1 MPGKVWTCN
10 PESAGGQLQ
19 AEGGSVTIDTQAS
32 DADLIARSLAEPDL
46 FTAVFDRHSAEI
58 LRYVYARLGPDL
70 AEDVTAETFLAAFQS
85 RSRYDDA
92 WPDARPWLF
101 GIAVRQIRRHRRVE
115 ARQLRLV
122 RSALADGPAPD
133 HSDRAAERATAERL
147 GPRLAAAVAALP
159 QQDRELLLLVAWAEL
174 SYAEAAAALGTTTS
188 AVKARLHRIR
198 VRMRQ
203 GLGGSNPMGEENDD
217 E

>member
-1 MPGKVWTCN
+1 M
-10 PESAGGQLQ
+10 A
-19 AEGGSVTIDTQAS
+19 IDTQAS
-32 DADLIARSLAEPDL
+32 DADLIAQSVAEPEL

-58 LRYVYARLGPDL
+58 LRYVYARLGPQL
-70 AEDVTAETFLAAFQS
+70 AEDVTAETFLAAFNS
-85 RSRYDDA
+85 RARYDGA

-115 ARQLRLV
+115 ARRLRLL

-133 HSDRAAERATAERL
+133 HSDRAAERVTAERL
-147 GPRLAAAVAALP
+147 GPRLAAVMAALAP
-159 QQDRELLLLVAWAEL
+159 QDRELLLLFAWAEL
-174 SYAEAAAALGTTTS
+174 SYAEAAAALGTTAS

-198 VRMRQ
+198 VRMRRD
-203 GLGGSNPMGEENDD
+203 LGGSNPMDEESND

>member
-1 MPGKVWTCN
+1 
-10 PESAGGQLQ
+10 
-19 AEGGSVTIDTQAS
+19 VTIDTQAS
-32 DADLIARSLAEPDL
+32 DADLIAQSVAEPDL

-58 LRYVYARLGPDL
+58 LRYAYARLGPEL
-70 AEDVTAETFLAAFQS
+70 AEDVTAETFLAAF
-85 RSRYDDA
+85 RCRDRYDGA
-92 WPDARPWLF
+92 WSDARPWLY

-115 ARQLRLV
+115 ARRLRLLW
-122 RSALADGPAPD
+122 SALADGPAPD
-133 HSDRAAERATAERL
+133 HSDRVAERVTAARL

-159 QQDRELLLLVAWAEL
+159 PQDRELLLLFAWAEL
-174 SYAEAAAALGTTTS
+174 SYAEAATALGTTTS

-203 GLGGSNPMGEENDD
+203 ELGDSNPMNEENDD

>member
-1 MPGKVWTCN
+1 MQSMVWARN
-10 PESAGGQLQ
+10 QERAGGQLM
-19 AEGGSVTIDTQAS
+19 AEGGSVGIDTQAS

-58 LRYVYARLGPDL
+58 LRYVYARLGPEL
-70 AEDVTAETFLAAFQS
+70 AEDVTAETFLAAFQA
-85 RSRYDDA
+85 RVRYDGA

-101 GIAVRQIRRHRRVE
+101 GIAVRQIRWHRRVE
-115 ARQLRLV
+115 ARRLRLL
-122 RSALADGPAPD
+122 RSALADGPAED
-133 HSDRAAERATAERL
+133 HSDRVAERVSAERL

-159 QQDRELLLLVAWAEL
+159 PRDRELLLLVAWAEL

-203 GLGGSNPMGEENDD
+203 ELGGSNPMDKGND
-217 E
+217 

>member
-1 MPGKVWTCN
+1 M
-10 PESAGGQLQ
+10 
-19 AEGGSVTIDTQAS
+19 TIDTQAS

-70 AEDVTAETFLAAFQS
+70 AEDVTAETFLAAF
-85 RSRYDDA
+85 RCRAKYDGA
-92 WPDARPWLF
+92 CSDARPWLY

-115 ARQLRLV
+115 ARRLRLLRAAV
-122 RSALADGPAPD
+122 ADGPTPD
-133 HSDRAAERATAERL
+133 HGDRAAERVTAALLR
-147 GPRLAAAVAALP
+147 PRLASVVAALP
-159 QQDRELLLLVAWAEL
+159 QQDRDLLLLVAWAEL
-174 SYAEAAAALGTTTS
+174 SYAEAATALGTTTS

-203 GLGGSNPMGEENDD
+203 ELGGSNPMNEENEDD
-217 E
+217 